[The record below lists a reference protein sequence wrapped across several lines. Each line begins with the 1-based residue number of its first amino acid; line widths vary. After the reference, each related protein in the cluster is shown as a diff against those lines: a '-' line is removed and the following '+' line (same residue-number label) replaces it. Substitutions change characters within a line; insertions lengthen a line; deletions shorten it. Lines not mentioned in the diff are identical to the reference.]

1 MSDEARP
8 NPDEI
13 LARMKRE
20 ETAAGRGKLKI
31 FFGMSPGVGKTY
43 AMLQAARQ
51 KQAEGCEVVIGI
63 IETHGRKE
71 TEALLEGMPIMP
83 RSQIEYRGTTLSEM
97 DLDAILTWHPGLAVV
112 DELAH
117 TNAPGSRHPKRYQD
131 VLELL
136 DAGINVHTT
145 LNVQHVG
152 SRSDTVRQITGAPIS
167 ETVPD
172 SVLDLADE
180 IVLLDLTPD
189 QLLSRLAEGKV
200 YLGERAEWAAKNFF
214 RESNLTALREMAL
227 RLVAEHVDRD
237 LRDIMSE
244 EKIAGPWKSGD
255 RLLVAV
261 SASPYSERLIR
272 YTRRLAS
279 SMEASWIVATI
290 EGPRPLSPEEQAR
303 LTRYLALARQLGA
316 EVITTP
322 GRDIAETLLRVAR
335 QNNVTQ
341 IVMGKPLGT
350 PWFSFLKP
358 DLLRWLMRNS
368 GNIDIH
374 MIPSEEGAQ
383 PKRESLEERL
393 ARTPWQE
400 FGVALGIAAIVTAVS
415 LSIFNYTGYWAVS
428 LFYLLAVVLA
438 ATRLRRW
445 PTLFL
450 AALSALLWDFL
461 FIPPRF
467 TLYIAHLHDFLM
479 FGAYFVIALVIG
491 HLATKLREGE
501 QSERRR
507 EERATALYR
516 LTRALA
522 ASRDLDEALPKVFSL
537 IKDSF
542 QGDAAVWLR
551 DENGLSCHP
560 ASKFIPSSK
569 DESVAMWSFQK
580 KQSAGKSTDT
590 LPDADAL
597 HVPLVTGDRA
607 EGVLTVRLSHALTI
621 EQRDLL
627 DAFAAQLA
635 LFVNKER
642 ALEESRAAQVAR
654 QSQKLQK
661 ALFDSVSH
669 ELKTPLAAMTAALQQ
684 PRPNSAELQ
693 QAARRLTHTVN
704 NLLDATRL
712 ESGLLQPVREW
723 CDPGELV
730 HEAVAASGLK
740 ERDVQIN
747 IAKNLPAV
755 SVDSGLIQQAL
766 NALLSNAMSYGKSDR
781 PIEVSATRDDSMLVI
796 SVADRGAGL
805 EPGEETQVF
814 QKFYRGPRTRPGGIG
829 LGLSIARQLVEANG
843 GRIVAQNRQG
853 GGAVFF
859 IRLPIS
865 ETMRLPGSESVA
877 TGVSPRETIKAE
889 ASAVKA
895 AAARVSSAK

>member
-1 MSDEARP
+1 MSEAERP
-8 NPDEI
+8 DPDAL
-13 LARMKRE
+13 LAQLKRE
-20 ETAAGRGKLKI
+20 EAKSTRGKLKI

-51 KQAEGCEVVIGI
+51 KQAEGCEVVAGI
-63 IETHGRKE
+63 VETHGRKE
-71 TEALLEGMPIMP
+71 TEALVEGMPIMP
-83 RSQIEYRGTTLSEM
+83 RLQIEYRGTTLTEM
-97 DLDAILTWHPGLAVV
+97 DLDAILTWHPELAVV

-136 DAGINVHTT
+136 DAGINVYTT

-152 SRSDTVRQITGAPIS
+152 SRSDTVRQITGAPVS

-180 IVLLDLTPD
+180 IVLVDLTPE
-189 QLLSRLAEGKV
+189 QLRQRLAEGKV
-200 YLGERAEWAAKNFF
+200 YLGDRAEWAAKNFF

-272 YTRRLAS
+272 YTRRLAA
-279 SMEASWIVATI
+279 SMEASWIVANI
-290 EGPRPLSPEEQAR
+290 EQPRLLSQEEQTR

-374 MIPSEEGAQ
+374 MIPAEESVQ
-383 PKRESLEERL
+383 PRRENIEERL
-393 ARTPWQE
+393 ARVPWRD
-400 FGVALGIAAIVTAVS
+400 FGVAIVIAAVVTALS

-438 ATRLRRW
+438 ATRLRRS

-450 AALSALLWDFL
+450 AALSAFLWDFL

-467 TLYIAHLHDFLM
+467 TFYITHLHDFLM

-491 HLATKLREGE
+491 HLATQLRERE

-542 QGDAAVWLR
+542 QADAAVWLR

-560 ASKFIPSSK
+560 ASKFSPSSK

-597 HVPLVTGDRA
+597 HVPLITGDRT
-607 EGVLTVRLSHALTI
+607 EGVLTVRLNHPLTI

-669 ELKTPLAAMTAALQQ
+669 ELKTPLAAMTAVLQQ
-684 PRPNSAELQ
+684 PHPDRTELQ
-693 QAARRLTHTVN
+693 QAARRLTHTVD

-730 HEAVAASGLK
+730 REAVAASRLK
-740 ERDVQIN
+740 EGDVQIN

-843 GRIVAQNRQG
+843 GQIVAQNRLG
-853 GGAVFF
+853 GGAVFS

-865 ETMRLPGSESVA
+865 EAMRLPGAESVA
-877 TGVSPRETIKAE
+877 TGVSLRETIKAE
-889 ASAVKA
+889 VSAVKA

>member
-1 MSDEARP
+1 
-8 NPDEI
+8 
-13 LARMKRE
+13 
-20 ETAAGRGKLKI
+20 
-31 FFGMSPGVGKTY
+31 
-43 AMLQAARQ
+43 
-51 KQAEGCEVVIGI
+51 
-63 IETHGRKE
+63 
-71 TEALLEGMPIMP
+71 
-83 RSQIEYRGTTLSEM
+83 
-97 DLDAILTWHPGLAVV
+97 
-112 DELAH
+112 
-117 TNAPGSRHPKRYQD
+117 
-131 VLELL
+131 
-136 DAGINVHTT
+136 
-145 LNVQHVG
+145 
-152 SRSDTVRQITGAPIS
+152 
-167 ETVPD
+167 
-172 SVLDLADE
+172 
-180 IVLLDLTPD
+180 
-189 QLLSRLAEGKV
+189 
-200 YLGERAEWAAKNFF
+200 
-214 RESNLTALREMAL
+214 
-227 RLVAEHVDRD
+227 
-237 LRDIMSE
+237 
-244 EKIAGPWKSGD
+244 
-255 RLLVAV
+255 LVAV

-272 YTRRLAS
+272 YTRRLAA
-279 SMEASWIVATI
+279 SMEASWIVANI

-358 DLLRWLMRNS
+358 DLLRWLMRHS

-374 MIPSEEGAQ
+374 MIPAEESIQPRSET
-383 PKRESLEERL
+383 LEERL
-393 ARTPWQE
+393 ARAPWRD
-400 FGVALGIAAIVTAVS
+400 FGVALAIAAVVTAFS
-415 LSIFNYTGYWAVS
+415 LSIFTYTGYWAVS

-450 AALSALLWDFL
+450 AALSALLWNFL

-467 TLYIAHLHDFLM
+467 TFYITHLHDFLM
-479 FGAYFVIALVIG
+479 FGAYFVIALVVG

-560 ASKFIPSSK
+560 ASKFTPSSK

-607 EGVLTVRLSHALTI
+607 EGVLTVRLIHPLTI

-627 DAFAAQLA
+627 EAFAAQLA

-642 ALEESRAAQVAR
+642 ALEESRAAQVSR

-661 ALFDSVSH
+661 TLFDSVSH

-684 PRPNSAELQ
+684 PQPDCSELQ
-693 QAARRLTHTVN
+693 QAVRRLTRTVDH
-704 NLLDATRL
+704 LLDATRL

-730 HEAVAASGLK
+730 REAVAMSGLK
-740 ERDVQIN
+740 ESAVRIN
-747 IAKNLPAV
+747 IAENLSPI
-755 SVDSGLIQQAL
+755 SVDVHLIQQAL
-766 NALLSNAMSYGKSDR
+766 GALLANAAGHNKNSQ
-781 PIEVSATRDDSMLVI
+781 PIEVSAARDDSTLVI
-796 SVADRGAGL
+796 SVADHGPGL
-805 EPGEETQVF
+805 AAGEENKVF
-814 QKFYRGPRTRPGGIG
+814 EKFYRGPGTAPGGLG
-829 LGLSIARQLVEANG
+829 LGLSIARQLVEAHSG
-843 GRIVAQNRQG
+843 EIVAQNREEG
-853 GGAVFF
+853 GSRFS
-859 IRLPIS
+859 IRLPLQ
-865 ETMRLPGSESVA
+865 EQMRLP
-877 TGVSPRETIKAE
+877 REAPDW
-889 ASAVKA
+889 V
-895 AAARVSSAK
+895 V

>member
-1 MSDEARP
+1 MSEVDRP
-8 NPDEI
+8 DPDVI

-20 ETAAGRGKLKI
+20 ETASNRGKLKI

-51 KQAEGCEVVIGI
+51 KQGEGCEVVVGI
-63 IETHGRKE
+63 VETHGRKE

-83 RSQIEYRGTTLSEM
+83 RTQVEYRGTTLTEM

-131 VLELL
+131 VIELL
-136 DAGINVHTT
+136 DAGISVYTT
-145 LNVQHVG
+145 LNVQHVA
-152 SRSDTVRQITGAPIS
+152 SRSDTVRQISGITVS

-180 IVLLDLTPD
+180 IVLVDLTPE
-189 QLLSRLAEGKV
+189 QLRQRLAEGKV

-244 EKIAGPWKSGD
+244 EKIVGPWKSSD

-272 YTRRLAS
+272 YTRRLAA
-279 SMEASWIVATI
+279 SMEASWIVANI
-290 EGPRPLSPEEQAR
+290 EQPRALSEKEQSR

-316 EVITTP
+316 EVISTP
-322 GRDIAETLLRVAR
+322 GTDIGEALLRIAR
-335 QNNVTQ
+335 QHNVTQ
-341 IVMGKPLGT
+341 IVIGKPLGSRWT
-350 PWFSFLKP
+350 SFLKRDP
-358 DLLRWLMRNS
+358 LRWLMRNS

-374 MIPSEEGAQ
+374 MTPAD
-383 PKRESLEERL
+383 ESAPPWRGETIEERL
-393 ARTPWQE
+393 ARAPWRD
-400 FGVALGIAAIVTAVS
+400 FGLALAIVAVVTAFS
-415 LSIFNYTGYWAVS
+415 LSIFDYTGYWAVS

-467 TLYIAHLHDFLM
+467 TVYITHLHDFLM
-479 FGAYFVIALVIG
+479 FGAYFIIALVIG
-491 HLATKLREGE
+491 HLATKLRERE

-516 LTRALA
+516 FTRALA
-522 ASRDLDEALPKVFSL
+522 ASTDLDEALPKILSL
-537 IKDSF
+537 IKNSF
-542 QGDAAVWLR
+542 QADSAVWLC
-551 DENGLSCHP
+551 DESGLSYHP
-560 ASKFIPSSK
+560 ASTFAPSSK
-569 DESVAMWSFQK
+569 DESVAAWAFQK

-607 EGVLTVRLSHALTI
+607 EGVLTVRLANPLTL
-621 EQRDLL
+621 EQRELL

-635 LFVNKER
+635 LFVNKEH

-661 ALFDSVSH
+661 TLFDSVSH
-669 ELKTPLAAMTAALQQ
+669 ELKTPLAAMSVALQQ
-684 PRPNSAELQ
+684 PQPDRSELQ
-693 QAARRLTHTVN
+693 QAVRRLTRTVDH
-704 NLLDATRL
+704 LLDATRL

-723 CDPGELV
+723 CDPGEL
-730 HEAVAASGLK
+730 E
-740 ERDVQIN
+740 Q
-747 IAKNLPAV
+747 AV
-755 SVDSGLIQQAL
+755 ST
-766 NALLSNAMSYGKSDR
+766 LLSNAAAHGTSNR
-781 PIEVSATRDDSMLVI
+781 PIEVSAARDDSMLVI
-796 SVADRGAGL
+796 SVADHGPGL
-805 EPGEETQVF
+805 APGEENKVF
-814 QKFYRGPRTRPGGIG
+814 EKFYRGPATAPGGLG
-829 LGLSIARQLVEANG
+829 LGLSIARQLVEAHG
-843 GRIVAQNRQG
+843 GQIAAQNREEG
-853 GGAVFF
+853 GSRFS
-859 IRLPIS
+859 IRLPIG
-865 ETMRLPGSESVA
+865 EPMQLPLEA
-877 TGVSPRETIKAE
+877 TA
-889 ASAVKA
+889 
-895 AAARVSSAK
+895 